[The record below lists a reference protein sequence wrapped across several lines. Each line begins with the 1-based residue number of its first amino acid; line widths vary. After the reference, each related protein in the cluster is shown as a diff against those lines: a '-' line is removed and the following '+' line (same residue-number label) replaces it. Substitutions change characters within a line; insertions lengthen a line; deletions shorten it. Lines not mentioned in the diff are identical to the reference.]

1 MENICQIS
9 ASTPRS
15 VNLCSPFGLLHSN
28 QVADFSRVRHT
39 RLQWFKRLVTPTLV
53 VVALALAGG
62 SARAQKWEPPA
73 VGPLGKVAVPDV
85 NRLGLLDGQNPGYT
99 KVTNLGRQEAL
110 RQLGKAFFW
119 DMQVGG
125 DGVQSCASCHYH
137 AGADH
142 RITNQVSP
150 HGPNAGNDT
159 GKIHDLLGGPNG
171 TLGLTQFRPAGLN
184 RGLLASE
191 GAVRSAGS
199 SPDAADGAPGL
210 QGSKPSATLDINDIV
225 SSQGVRAGTFLGVSG
240 SRVDSHTLATS
251 ALGFDLGA
259 GQTARRVPGR
269 NAPSVIN
276 AVYNLRNFWDG
287 RAEAFFNGV
296 NPLGFRDPA
305 AAVKASVGGALV
317 DEKLRIPFSSLAS
330 QAVGP
335 AGSDVEMAFS
345 GRANR
350 ELGRKLLASGVVPL
364 AGQRVSCAD
373 SLLSTLTDCS
383 SDGTSNRG
391 LALRTGGYAAWIDE
405 IFDPRFTAAV
415 CVDAQG
421 GSADCSIAGAYTL
434 KEYNFA
440 LFFGLAIQAYEA
452 SLTTEQ
458 TIVDLLVGG
467 IATGTVVNQSGRT
480 LKTVNVAG
488 LSLEQC
494 IAKAAFG
501 NKPAQQLTAENLCT
515 QHYAQFIHP
524 KAVTG
529 SESSVATPGLLSET
543 PIGGCASP
551 KASTTL
557 TTSASAC
564 SPNLA
569 NARLAMLAINRGLSR
584 LFGGGTGCG
593 ICHSNPE
600 FSLATVS
607 ALTGFG
613 AAPLPPLPAGQVRKI
628 APEAVME
635 RMLAANGTPAV
646 YDSGFYNI
654 GVRPTPEDW
663 SQGGQ
668 IGGVPLSFNR
678 LGEVLSGGLPNR
690 FAAVPLDLTAI
701 NKVRPEIPLLRIPT
715 SPTNLTPRAFPF
727 RVACAP
733 ELRAAGCNSAVVPGE
748 RLQHFGAFKTPGLRN
763 LKFTGPYMHN
773 GSQMNLRQVVEFY
786 KKGGHFP
793 NLNESNMQEAI
804 GPFDLGVTDEAA
816 LVEVMETGL
825 TDWRLAHQEGVFD
838 HPEIC
843 VPHGHNADG
852 STKLVGIPAIGRQGS
867 AARLQ
872 TFEEQL
878 SGVNANR
885 ANNLQDACGVVGVA
899 PAAP

>member
-1 MENICQIS
+1 M
-9 ASTPRS
+9 R
-15 VNLCSPFGLLHSN
+15 PFGEI
-28 QVADFSRVRHT
+28 
-39 RLQWFKRLVTPTLV
+39 VTTTI
-53 VVALALAGG
+53 ALAAMVFAAG
-62 SARAQKWEPPA
+62 AVQAQRWEPPA
-73 VGPLGKVAVPDV
+73 VGPLGQVAVPDV
-85 NRLGLLDGQNPGYT
+85 NRLGLLDGTGLQLDGTKFP
-99 KVTNLGRQEAL
+99 KVTQAQKQERL
-110 RQLGKAFFW
+110 RQLGKALFW

-125 DGVQSCASCHYH
+125 DGIQSCASCHFH
-137 AGADH
+137 AGADN
-142 RITNQVSP
+142 RRTNQVNP
-150 HGPNAGNDT
+150 HGPNAGNDAGET
-159 GKIHDLLGGPNG
+159 HDLLGGPNG
-171 TLGLTQFRPAGLN
+171 SLSLNQYLPATRPN

-191 GAVRSAGS
+191 GAVRNAGS
-199 SPDAADGAPGL
+199 SADAADGAPGA

-225 SSQGVRAGTFLGVSG
+225 SSQGVRAGSFLGVSG

-251 ALGFDLGA
+251 DPGFDLGA

-269 NAPSVIN
+269 NSPSVIN

-296 NPLGFRDPA
+296 NPLGFRDPDA
-305 AAVKASVGGALV
+305 RVKAYVNSTLV
-317 DEKLRIPFSSLAS
+317 SETLRIPFSSLAS

-335 AGSDVEMAFS
+335 IGSDVEMAFS

-350 ELGRKLLASGVVPL
+350 DLGRKLLAGGVVPL
-364 AGQRVSCAD
+364 AGQRVSCSD
-373 SLLSTLTDCS
+373 SLLATLTDCS
-383 SDGTSNRG
+383 ADGTSNRG
-391 LALRTGGYAAWIDE
+391 LTLAGGYAAWIDE

-415 CVDAQG
+415 CVDGNGQAATCG
-421 GSADCSIAGAYTL
+421 TAGAYSL

-440 LFFGLAIQAYEA
+440 LFFGLAVQAYEA

-458 TIVDLLVGG
+458 TMVDLLVGG
-467 IATGTVVNQSGRT
+467 VATGTVVNQSGRNM
-480 LKTVNVAG
+480 LTVNVAG

-494 IAKAAFG
+494 IARAAFG
-501 NKPAQQLTAENLCT
+501 NKPAQQQVAENLCT

-529 SESSVATPGLLSET
+529 AESQTATDGLLPSEA

-551 KASTTL
+551 RTATTL
-557 TTSASAC
+557 ATPAC

-569 NARLAMLAINRGLSR
+569 NARLSMRAVNRGLGR
-584 LFGGGTGCG
+584 FFAGATKCG
-593 ICHSNPE
+593 ICHANPE

-613 AAPLPPLPAGQVRKI
+613 AAPLPPLPPGQLRKI

-646 YDSGFYNI
+646 YDAGFYNI
-654 GVRPTPEDW
+654 AVRPTPEDW

-678 LGEVLSGGLPNR
+678 LGEVLSGGQPSR
-690 FAAVPLDLTAI
+690 FAAVPLDGAAI
-701 NKVRPEIPLLRIPT
+701 AKVGAEIPLLWIPT

-733 ELRAAGCNSAVVPGE
+733 DLLGAGCNTAVVPGE

-763 LKFTGPYMHN
+763 AKFTGPYMHN
-773 GSQMNLRQVVEFY
+773 GSKMNLRQVVEFY
-786 KKGGHFP
+786 KTGGHFP
-793 NLNESNMQEAI
+793 NLNQSNMTPAM
-804 GPFDLGVTDEAA
+804 GPFELGTADEAA
-816 LVEVMETGL
+816 LVEMMETGL

-843 VPHGHNADG
+843 VPHGHGADG
-852 STKLVGIPAIGRQGS
+852 STNLVGIPAVGRGGS
-867 AARLQ
+867 ERLQ

-878 SGVNANR
+878 RGVSDKR
-885 ANNLQDACGVVGVA
+885 ANHLKDACGVLLT